1 MKMKITF
8 VLFVIA
14 FLLVSTRRR
23 VESPMSSSLLMEF
36 TEETVGDHQCKEIE
50 RQLEKHLY
58 SRLTGRGK
66 GGVDFDSVQA
76 SALCAERS
84 SYQKILEKY
93 RILAR
98 SVAHEI

>member
-1 MKMKITF
+1 MRNKIQI
-8 VLFVIA
+8 VACAMA
-14 FLLVSTRRR
+14 FLVISSRRTLD
-23 VESPMSSSLLMEF
+23 SPMVGSLPMEF
-36 TEETVGDHQCKEIE
+36 TEETVEDHPCSIVE
-50 RQLEKHLY
+50 RQLDEYLY
-58 SRLTGRGK
+58 HRLTGREV
-66 GGVDFDSVQA
+66 VDFNLSQA